1 MNKAVSSGKINN
13 ICRQYDL
20 HQIINEHTHFTERSS
35 SLIDIILTSN
45 PNSILLSGVGDPFLN
60 QEIRYHCPIFSVFKF
75 TKPHRKSIKRHIWKY
90 KDGDYENL
98 KHKFGNTDWNSFANE
113 DIDIYSKNVTDHIFQ
128 LSSECIPNKI
138 ASVRPSETPWMHNE
152 LRKLMRKRKR
162 AYDKAKRTQLQQH
175 WDQYKRLR
183 NDTTKLLRSSKKTY
197 FDNLANKLT
206 SSHNLSSK
214 DWWKTL
220 KSFLSTQD
228 KASPPPLK
236 ENDTIYTDDKEKANL
251 LNSYFKTQSDLNDA
265 GKELPHIIQS
275 NPNNLTQLVT
285 NPTEVKSILETLQ
298 TGKASGPDNINN
310 YVLKTCSS
318 ELSHPLS
325 KLFNLSLSL
334 SKVPKA
340 WKEANV
346 TPVFK
351 KDDPTD
357 CKNYRPISLLSTL
370 GKVME
375 KIVHKHVFNF
385 FSANNVIT
393 SLQSGFV
400 PGDSTANQLVDI
412 YNTFS
417 KALDDG
423 LEVKAVFCDISKA
436 FDRVWHKGLL
446 LKLKS
451 VGLSGSLL
459 GWFQNYLSD
468 RKQRVVLP
476 GGSST
481 WVSINAGVP
490 QGSILGPLL
499 FLIYINDIVKDIN
512 SIIRLFADDT
522 SLYIIVDSP
531 EEASQTIN
539 QDLVR
544 IPAWAE
550 KWLVSFN
557 PNKTEYILLSRKLN
571 KPVHPPVIM
580 NNQVITEVE
589 SHKHLGVTFE
599 SSGTWHKHIH

>member
-1 MNKAVSSGKINN
+1 MLRGEPGLN
-13 ICRQYDL
+13 RRL
-20 HQIINEHTHFTERSS
+20 
-35 SLIDIILTSN
+35 
-45 PNSILLSGVGDPFLN
+45 FLN

-197 FDNLANKLT
+197 VDNLANKLT

-236 ENDTIYTDDKEKANL
+236 ENDIIYTDDKEKANL

-325 KLFNLSLSL
+325 NLFNLSLSL

-375 KIVHKHVFNF
+375 K
-385 FSANNVIT
+385 
-393 SLQSGFV
+393 
-400 PGDSTANQLVDI
+400 
-412 YNTFS
+412 
-417 KALDDG
+417 
-423 LEVKAVFCDISKA
+423 
-436 FDRVWHKGLL
+436 
-446 LKLKS
+446 
-451 VGLSGSLL
+451 
-459 GWFQNYLSD
+459 
-468 RKQRVVLP
+468 
-476 GGSST
+476 
-481 WVSINAGVP
+481 
-490 QGSILGPLL
+490 
-499 FLIYINDIVKDIN
+499 
-512 SIIRLFADDT
+512 
-522 SLYIIVDSP
+522 
-531 EEASQTIN
+531 
-539 QDLVR
+539 
-544 IPAWAE
+544 
-550 KWLVSFN
+550 
-557 PNKTEYILLSRKLN
+557 
-571 KPVHPPVIM
+571 
-580 NNQVITEVE
+580 
-589 SHKHLGVTFE
+589 
-599 SSGTWHKHIH
+599 